1 MQRSSDT
8 AALLAEM
15 WACLLWLLVN
25 HGAALMAALSAGWA
39 EQQAVEFSN
48 WVRPASVLQAAVSDR
63 HTAKVGLQSI
73 CSGACPLALSLPLCR
88 AAARCSFS
96 SHHAYN
102 QHERGR

>member
-39 EQQAVEFSN
+39 EQQAVEC
-48 WVRPASVLQAAVSDR
+48 ADLQMQLAEAQWQSR
-63 HTAKVGLQSI
+63 HREAEL
-73 CSGACPLALSLPLCR
+73 R
-88 AAARCSFS
+88 
-96 SHHAYN
+96 
-102 QHERGR
+102 